1 MRVSEIN
8 GCKYCT
14 AAHTGKAKMAGASE
28 AETIGFRKGE
38 SDDANIQALL
48 DLAALFNEKRG
59 AISDHELAAARAAG
73 LSDAEILEALP
84 IVVCNVFTNAIN
96 ALAQTE
102 LVFPAAPTL
111 E

>member
-14 AAHTGKAKMAGASE
+14 AAHTGKAKMTGASE

-38 SDDANIQALL
+38 SDDAKIQALL
-48 DLAALFNEKRG
+48 ELAALFNEKRG
-59 AISDHELAAARAAG
+59 AISDQELAAAHAAS
-73 LSDAEILEALP
+73 LSDAEILEALA
-84 IVVCNVFTNAIN
+84 IVICNIFTNSIN

-102 LVFPAAPTL
+102 LDFPAAPPL